1 MCGHHNGPSQAEL
14 RTGQRVVRKE
24 GCLLELS
31 SGPRIRDRA
40 PPQPSSSAL
49 NPEDSGRSRLTSLD

>member
-1 MCGHHNGPSQAEL
+1 MCGHHNRPSQAEL
-14 RTGQRVVRKE
+14 RTGQRVVKKE

-40 PPQPSSSAL
+40 PPPVLVPQTPRTLGDLASPL
-49 NPEDSGRSRLTSLD
+49 

>member
-1 MCGHHNGPSQAEL
+1 MCGHHNRPSQAEL
-14 RTGQRVVRKE
+14 RTGQRVVKKE

-40 PPQPSSSAL
+40 PPPRSSAP
-49 NPEDSGRSRLTSLD
+49 NPEDSGRSCLTSLD